1 MVRLSTFRLSTFKID
16 TYAKA
21 ALLIAAIF
29 VAYKVWKAGSWVSD
43 KVGGA
48 VDAVVSAVSGAASA
62 AGDVITGATAGEVL
76 EACRAALKAKG
87 QNPDDY
93 YMMWPQPTPGQKL
106 PPGSWVV
113 KYKGKNYYFAKK
125 GASPLFTL

>member
-1 MVRLSTFRLSTFKID
+1 MVRLSTFKID

-21 ALLIAAIF
+21 AILIAGLF
-29 VAYKVWKAGSWVSD
+29 VAYKVWRAGAWVSD

-48 VDAVVSAVSGAASA
+48 VGAVVDAVSGAASA
-62 AGDVITGATAGEVL
+62 AGDVITGSNASEVL

-87 QNPDDY
+87 KNPDDY
-93 YMMWPQPTPGQKL
+93 FMMWPQPTPGQKL

-113 KYKGKNYYFAKK
+113 KYKDKNYYFAPK
-125 GASPLFTL
+125 GSQPIFTL